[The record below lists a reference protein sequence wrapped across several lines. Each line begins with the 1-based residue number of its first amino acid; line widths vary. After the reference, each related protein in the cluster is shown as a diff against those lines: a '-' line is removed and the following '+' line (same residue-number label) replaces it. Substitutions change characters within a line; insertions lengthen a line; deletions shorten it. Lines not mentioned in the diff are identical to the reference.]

1 MNQLITNNEENNNQ
15 EIQVTKNAEGNFK
28 RITKYKNLA
37 TWSPSNEDEMIE
49 YFQLLD
55 SNSNSD
61 VTPFKNIIGQQL
73 VVVDFLT
80 SAYDKVDPD
89 TGEILQG
96 VVTIL
101 RDENGKFYSTS
112 SKAVYFTIERVYNIF
127 PLERIKKGMIM
138 EIVGEKRLN
147 GVQIMLNMRGFKN

>member
-1 MNQLITNNEENNNQ
+1 MNQLITNNEENNKQ
-15 EIQVTKNAEGNFK
+15 EIQVTKNAEGKYK

-37 TWSPSNEDEMIE
+37 TWAPSNDEEMIE

-55 SNSNSD
+55 SNTNND
-61 VTPFKNIIGQQL
+61 VTPFKNIIGSQL
-73 VVVDFLT
+73 IVVDFLT

-127 PLERIKKGMIM
+127 PLDRIKKGMIM

-147 GVQIMLNMRGFKN
+147 GVQIMLNMKGFKN

>member
-1 MNQLITNNEENNNQ
+1 MNQLINEENKNTQ
-15 EIQVTKNAEGNFK
+15 EIQVTKNAEGKYK
-28 RITKYKNLA
+28 RITNYKNIA
-37 TWSPSNEDEMIE
+37 TWTPSNDDEMIE

-55 SNSNSD
+55 SNSTSN
-61 VTPFKNIIGQQL
+61 VTPFKEIIGQQL

-89 TGEILQG
+89 TGEILNG

-101 RDENGKFYSTS
+101 KDENGKFYSTS

-127 PLERIKKGMIM
+127 PIERIRKGMVM
-138 EIVGEKRLN
+138 EIVGEKRIN
-147 GVQIMLNMRGFKN
+147 GVQIMINMLGFKN